1 MAQILLILLVLCIGL
16 YIDFEINS
24 YQDADGTKHFRINV
38 SIKKSSF
45 IE

>member
-24 YQDADGTKHFRINV
+24 YQDADGTKHFRFNV
-38 SIKKSSF
+38 SVKTSGF
-45 IE
+45 MG